1 MPVPFR
7 GASMVTQEHSAK
19 RVLQDGE
26 TEHQGREA
34 LDDEQEVRPHPA
46 APWADFMRTV
56 CAGCPLC

>member
-1 MPVPFR
+1 MI
-7 GASMVTQEHSAK
+7 TQEHSAK

-34 LDDEQEVRPHPA
+34 LEDEQEVRPHPA